1 MELVDKR
8 VLETRALMACEF
20 ESHDQHFCLVLEMRG
35 LESSSLILSK
45 SGNRQERQNSKNFA
59 KFTNFTRSVA

>member
-8 VLETRALMACEF
+8 ALEARALMVCEF

-45 SGNRQERQNSKNFA
+45 LGNRQEIQKKLCKVYSQC
-59 KFTNFTRSVA
+59 SLIW

>member
-8 VLETRALMACEF
+8 ALEARALMACEF
-20 ESHDQHFCLVLEMRG
+20 ESHDQHFCFVLEMRG

-45 SGNRQERQNSKNFA
+45 LGNQQENNTRNFA
-59 KFTNFTRSVA
+59 KFTRSVA

>member
-8 VLETRALMACEF
+8 ALEARALMACEF

-45 SGNRQERQNSKNFA
+45 LRNRQEIQKKLCKVYSQC
-59 KFTNFTRSVA
+59 SLIW